1 MMQLWMSVMKF
12 VLLQSCWFWVVI
24 FFKLSAIFLSITQN
38 WICSA
43 WQGGQ
48 QLAMICSK
56 EAMVK

>member
-1 MMQLWMSVMKF
+1 VD
-12 VLLQSCWFWVVI
+12 VGYEIRLLQSCWFWVVI

-38 WICSA
+38 WICCA
-43 WQGGQ
+43 LQGGQ